1 MSFAEHSL
9 VVNQQKQVWGCG
21 ANGYKQVSS
30 NHSTPLKSWIDTGMT
45 NAKIMAFSYESTLIV
60 DEDNAL
66 WGRGRNASGELGEAC
81 KLDSRDNHLTK
92 LGLENVKAISCGM
105 EFSCAVLED
114 GTAYVTGKN
123 NYGQLGLGISASSLN
138 KWTKVDSVSNID
150 SCSCGGSHMMLVTK
164 EGKLLVAGLN
174 NNGQLGLGNT
184 TNIRTFTEVPNLTD
198 VKMCSCGY
206 DYSYVLKEDGEL
218 LSCGNN
224 AYGQLGLGDITNT
237 NEFTHVMDNVKFVD
251 SGSYHT
257 VIITNDNKAYS
268 VGMNA
273 YGQLGLGDNAK
284 RNTFTEVPMGKVLDV
299 QCGYS
304 HTVIIGEDGKV
315 YTCGSNQWGQ
325 LGVGS
330 TTNATVPTVNDSIG
344 NVSVGN
350 NWNNGGCIARMKYLI
365 KLPNGYYTLE
375 NSQLVE
381 ITDSITPEITNS
393 RGVDIKTIQDNLA
406 NISDSFS
413 LVSVDS
419 VELSI
424 NALNVASP
432 IVIQKESVE
441 LDSKLGHIDLISSEY
456 ELGDE
461 SGIRVVFKING
472 MTWYTFHEGE
482 FKILTNFDIP
492 NKPLDEL
499 SDTELTKLQKS
510 IQAIAECG
518 IDIKE
523 INNIDFNKLDIKSIK
538 LAFII
543 GSNNTESLAKIKNL
557 KIQYDCDADMVLI
570 KDLATTIRD
579 DKLSVSTNNN
589 YGKLKVNVVANKL

>member
-1 MSFAEHSL
+1 MHTF
-9 VVNQQKQVWGCG
+9 VVKSDKTLFCCG
-21 ANGYKQVSS
+21 W
-30 NHSTPLKSWIDTGMT
+30 NH
-45 NAKIMAFSYESTLIV
+45 A
-60 DEDNAL
+60 
-66 WGRGRNASGELGEAC
+66 
-81 KLDSRDNHLTK
+81 
-92 LGLENVKAISCGM
+92 
-105 EFSCAVLED
+105 
-114 GTAYVTGKN
+114 
-123 NYGQLGLGISASSLN
+123 
-138 KWTKVDSVSNID
+138 
-150 SCSCGGSHMMLVTK
+150 
-164 EGKLLVAGLN
+164 
-174 NNGQLGLGNT
+174 
-184 TNIRTFTEVPNLTD
+184 
-198 VKMCSCGY
+198 
-206 DYSYVLKEDGEL
+206 
-218 LSCGNN
+218 
-224 AYGQLGLGDITNT
+224 
-237 NEFTHVMDNVKFVD
+237 
-251 SGSYHT
+251 
-257 VIITNDNKAYS
+257 
-268 VGMNA
+268 
-273 YGQLGLGDNAK
+273 GQLGLGDNTN
-284 RNTFTEVPMGKVLDV
+284 RNILTELNIDDIKQISSGYYHSVILKNDGTVWS
-299 QCGYS
+299 CGANNY
-304 HTVIIGEDGKV
+304 
-315 YTCGSNQWGQ
+315 GQ
-325 LGVGS
+325 LGAGDNTNRNVFTKVDISHVKSISCWCYGTLILKDDNSIWSCGYNQHGELGLGDYTNRNVFTKVDIDNVKKICALCYS
-330 TTNATVPTVNDSIG
+330 TFIIKNDGTVWSCGCNSSGQLGLGDYTDRSTFTKVDID
-344 NVSVGN
+344 NVISFGN
-350 NWNNGGCIARMKYLI
+350 NWNNEGTGSMRYIV

-375 NSQLVE
+375 NNNLVE